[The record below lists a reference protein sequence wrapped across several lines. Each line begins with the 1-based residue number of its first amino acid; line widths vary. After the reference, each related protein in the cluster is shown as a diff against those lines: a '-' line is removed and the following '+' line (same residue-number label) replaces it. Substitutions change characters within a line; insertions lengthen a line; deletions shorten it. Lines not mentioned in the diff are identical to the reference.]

1 MPATV
6 VIPVDERLDS
16 LKAFLHVHVALQ
28 IDVLVLER
36 APEPLYIHVV
46 QRAALAVHRQL
57 RRATFV
63 LEVLRELFRSVLP
76 TPEEGVLLL
85 EPLEE
90 HETSYFAAAERI
102 EIFFKVDSN
111 IHTLLC
117 SINIFT
123 TAQKCKYYFGSV
135 RLIRTFLQRLPKR
148 CENDRLALLGYSV

>member
-1 MPATV
+1 MQRPSSV
-6 VIPVDERLDS
+6 KEWQIP
-16 LKAFLHVHVALQ
+16 
-28 IDVLVLER
+28 ER
-36 APEPLYIHVV
+36 AP
-46 QRAALAVHRQL
+46 
-57 RRATFV
+57 
-63 LEVLRELFRSVLP
+63 LP

-123 TAQKCKYYFGSV
+123 TAQKCKCYLKLYDLRVF
-135 RLIRTFLQRLPKR
+135 TLPKSNL
-148 CENDRLALLGYSV
+148 EFTKEI

>member
-1 MPATV
+1 MQRPSSV
-6 VIPVDERLDS
+6 KEWQIP
-16 LKAFLHVHVALQ
+16 
-28 IDVLVLER
+28 ER
-36 APEPLYIHVV
+36 AP
-46 QRAALAVHRQL
+46 
-57 RRATFV
+57 
-63 LEVLRELFRSVLP
+63 LP

-117 SINIFT
+117 SIDIFT
-123 TAQKCKYYFGSV
+123 SAQKSKCYFGFV

-148 CENDRLALLGYSV
+148 CENDRLALLGQSV